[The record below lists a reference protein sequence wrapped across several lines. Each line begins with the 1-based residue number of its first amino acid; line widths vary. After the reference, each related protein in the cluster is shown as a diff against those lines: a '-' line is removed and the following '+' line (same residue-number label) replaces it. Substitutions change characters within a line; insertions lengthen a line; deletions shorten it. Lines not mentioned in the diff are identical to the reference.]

1 MDEEQQL
8 AFFLEWDD
16 PQSGLKK
23 GYIMHYHG
31 DNTVEL
37 VERKTRK
44 IFLKR
49 IRIPTVNLD
58 DLYVGGS
65 VTVYSRQLTIME
77 SANEF
82 TQKMLQQ
89 REDKALFVITP
100 NGYAQMGRIV
110 QLIEQSGVSVR
121 DLRMVQLQK
130 SHLATLQTA
139 GAITDSN
146 HQQLLL
152 RDVSVLVEVRLSSAG
167 AIEDAKMTLAS
178 AGVDDAVLV
187 APHGL
192 ETFSPGR
199 TVDDIFPTTAVLD
212 NCTLCLIRP
221 RIVREAR
228 VGEILDAIV
237 AAGFEL
243 SALKLVHLQ
252 MNEADELFQIYKGVV
267 RQYHEILK
275 YMCSSPC
282 LALEVRGE
290 DVARRFRELCGPFDV
305 QVAKTLRPDSLRAKF
320 GRSTIYN
327 ALHCTD
333 CPEDGVLECQFIFR
347 SLSS

>member
-1 MDEEQQL
+1 MDEEQEL
-8 AFFLEWDD
+8 AFFLEWND

-31 DNTVEL
+31 DDTVEL

-77 SANEF
+77 PANEF
-82 TQKMLQQ
+82 TRQMLRQ
-89 REDKALFVITP
+89 REDKATFIVTP
-100 NGYAQMGRIV
+100 NRYSQMGCII
-110 QLIEQSGVSVR
+110 QLIEESGLSIR
-121 DLRMVQLQK
+121 DLRMVHLQK
-130 SHLATLQTA
+130 PHLMTLQSL
-139 GAITDSN
+139 GAITDN
-146 HQQLLL
+146 NQQQSLLS
-152 RDVSVLVEVRLSSAG
+152 DVSVLVEVRLPTPK
-167 AIEDAKMTLAS
+167 AIHDAKVKLEG
-178 AGVDDAVLV
+178 AGVADVVLI
-187 APHGL
+187 AGTGL
-192 ETFSPGR
+192 ENFCTGTTPN
-199 TVDDIFPTTAVLD
+199 DAFPTTAVLD
-212 NCTLCLIRP
+212 NCTLCLVRP
-221 RIVREAR
+221 RLLREAR
-228 VGEILDAIV
+228 VGEVLDAIV
-237 AAGFEL
+237 AAGFEV
-243 SALKLVHLQ
+243 SAMKLVHLQ

-267 RQYHEILK
+267 RQYHEMLK

-290 DVARRFRELCGPFDV
+290 DVVRRFRELCGPFDI
-305 QVAKTLRPDSLRAKF
+305 QVAKTLRPNSLRAKF
-320 GRSTIYN
+320 GRTNIYN

-333 CPEDGVLECQFIFR
+333 CPEDGVVECQFVFR